1 MVKIDSVQRSEA
13 DEMRT
18 AQRSISISRRKGL
31 LGSIALPFLLQ
42 NAFSQA
48 MASELRETILVS
60 SRGDFAGAGLSSKGP
75 ITAVC
80 EDGDGVIYAQSGFL
94 IHALPMK
101 KPRQLAKSSL
111 SHIYEILKFEND
123 LVVAFG
129 GRPGEVGRVEFFSPE
144 FESAGSVDIGDEIV
158 TSGILLEG
166 NEIVCGSLKGELTR
180 IEGISPKELLAGRL
194 PQVSKRLM
202 NLHNRGVTS
211 IVRLSNGLICT
222 AGNDHVI
229 RLVHERDFEVQREW
243 NQHLG
248 DVLTLKRFFWERAG
262 MPVQELIVSASRD
275 KTVRFWEPAT
285 GRMLRFSRFT
295 SIPTAL
301 TWCEELRQVI
311 VGTESGEVLRLDPQT
326 LKLTQVAEPWLEP
339 ISVVHGLREARKL
352 FVGGGRGRVDFI
364 EVPKT

>member
-1 MVKIDSVQRSEA
+1 MLTSDLVQSSES
-13 DEMRT
+13 DGMRNN
-18 AQRSISISRRKGL
+18 QRNISISRRKGL
-31 LGSIALPFLLQ
+31 LSAIALPFFLQ
-42 NAFSQA
+42 NVCSKAI
-48 MASELRETILVS
+48 ASELSETVLAQS
-60 SRGDFAGAGLSSKGP
+60 QTDFAVEGLSSKGP

-80 EDGDGVIYAQSGFL
+80 ERADGVMYAQSGFL
-94 IHALPMK
+94 VLASPTE

-111 SHIYEILKFEND
+111 SHIHEILKFENE
-123 LVVAFG
+123 LIVTFG
-129 GRPGEVGRVEFFSPE
+129 GRPGEIGRVEYFSPE
-144 FESAGSVDIGDEIV
+144 FESIASLEIGDEVV
-158 TSGILLEG
+158 TSGILLDG
-166 NEIVCGSLKGELTR
+166 NEILCGNLKGELTR
-180 IEGISPKELLAGRL
+180 IDGIEAKELFKGRL

-222 AGNDHVI
+222 AGNDHAL
-229 RLVHERDFEVQREW
+229 RLVHAADFTVKREW

-248 DVLTLKRFFWERAG
+248 EVLDLIGFSWQRSG
-262 MPVQELIVSASRD
+262 SPDQELVVSASRD
-275 KTVRFWEPAT
+275 KTVRFWEPAS

-301 TWCEELRQVI
+301 AWCEEIRQVI

-326 LKLTQVAEPWLEP
+326 LKLNQVAEPWQEP
-339 ISVVHGLREARKL
+339 ISVVLAVNEARKL